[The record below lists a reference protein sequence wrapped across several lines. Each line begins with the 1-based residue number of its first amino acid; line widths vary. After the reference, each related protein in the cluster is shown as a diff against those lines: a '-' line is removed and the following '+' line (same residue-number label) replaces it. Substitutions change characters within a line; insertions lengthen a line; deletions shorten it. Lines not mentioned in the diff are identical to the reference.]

1 MRDEFTL
8 NPTGSVGIMSP
19 ELFWAFLAASILIS
33 ITPGAGA
40 INTMSNGI
48 RYGLRRSLP
57 AILGLQVGLGLQ
69 ILVVGAGLGALLA
82 SSELAFM
89 LIKWVGV
96 AYLIYLGVSKWR
108 ERAVD
113 IDAASPDSPRE
124 RAMSRFWKSVL
135 VNVTNPKATIF
146 MIALL
151 PQFLDP
157 ALSRVTQFTVMGVT
171 MIGIDILVM
180 CGFATLATLIAR
192 WLRSPRQQ
200 RMLNRLFGGLFVF
213 VAGLLATWR
222 A

>member
-1 MRDEFTL
+1 
-8 NPTGSVGIMSP
+8 MSH

-40 INTMSNGI
+40 INTMSNGM
-48 RYGLRRSLP
+48 RYGLRRTLP
-57 AILGLQVGLGLQ
+57 AIVGLQVGLGIQ

-96 AYLIYLGVSKWR
+96 AYLIYLGISKWR
-108 ERAVD
+108 EKAVD
-113 IDAASPDSPRE
+113 IEASSGNAPRE
-124 RAMSRFWKSVL
+124 GALTRFWKSVL

-180 CGFATLATLIAR
+180 CGFAGLATLVAR

-200 RMLNRLFGGLFVF
+200 RLLNCLFGGLFVF